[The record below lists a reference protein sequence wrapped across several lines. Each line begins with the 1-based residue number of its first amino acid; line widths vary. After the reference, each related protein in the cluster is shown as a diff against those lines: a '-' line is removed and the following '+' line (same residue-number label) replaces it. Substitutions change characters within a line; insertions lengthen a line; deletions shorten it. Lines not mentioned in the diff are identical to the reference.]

1 MKHST
6 KKYSTNIKINIE
18 IPMSKCDTDT
28 IGKHYATFLQK
39 NKKWYK
45 Q

>member
-1 MKHST
+1 MNHSTNKHS
-6 KKYSTNIKINIE
+6 SNIKINIE
-18 IPMSKCDTDT
+18 IPFSKCDT

>member
-1 MKHST
+1 MKNST

-18 IPMSKCDTDT
+18 IPMSKCDTT